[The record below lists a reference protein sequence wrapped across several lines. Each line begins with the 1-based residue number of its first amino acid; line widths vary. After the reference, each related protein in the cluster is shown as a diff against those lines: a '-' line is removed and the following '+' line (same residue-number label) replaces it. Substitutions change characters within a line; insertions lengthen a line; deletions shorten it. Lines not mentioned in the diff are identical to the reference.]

1 MSRWPILCVL
11 LFARTAMG
19 LQFQSIGAVS
29 PLLVRD
35 LGLDFALLGFL
46 IGVWMLPGVLV
57 AIPGGLLGRRFGDKQ
72 AVVAGLAL
80 MAVGTWWL
88 AAAGSYADAV
98 AGRLVSGTGAVLL
111 NVLLAKMVADWFQE
125 RELATAMALLV
136 LSWPLGI
143 GLALALLGPLAAASS
158 WSFAMQVT
166 AWICAAALVLVAL
179 LYRQPAP
186 SAGTAQGL
194 SWKLER
200 RELALALVSGAIWTL
215 YNVAY
220 IVVVS
225 FTPALLAAD
234 GFDAAK
240 AATVVSFATW
250 GLMLTVPTGGM
261 LADRTGGGHALM
273 AGGILAMALTM
284 PLILVTPW
292 PLAMLAIFGLLA
304 GLPAGII
311 AALPARAL
319 SPRARHLGLG
329 IFFTLYY
336 AGMALM
342 PGIAGWLAD
351 SSGLRAA
358 PLFFGGALLLAALA
372 FACLF
377 RRLEGAG

>member
-1 MSRWPILCVL
+1 
-11 LFARTAMG
+11 MG
-19 LQFQSIGAVS
+19 LQFQSIGSVA

-46 IGVWMLPGVLV
+46 IGAWMLPGVLV

-72 AVVAGLAL
+72 VVVVGLAL
-80 MAVGTWWL
+80 MAGGTWLL

-186 SAGTAQGL
+186 AAGAAQGL

-234 GFDAAK
+234 GFDAAQ
-240 AATVVSFATW
+240 AAKVVSFATW

-261 LADRTGGGHALM
+261 LADRTRGGHALM
-273 AGGILAMALTM
+273 AGAILAMALVM

-319 SPRARHLGLG
+319 SPQARHLGLG

-358 PLFFGGALLLAALA
+358 PLFFGGGLLLAALA